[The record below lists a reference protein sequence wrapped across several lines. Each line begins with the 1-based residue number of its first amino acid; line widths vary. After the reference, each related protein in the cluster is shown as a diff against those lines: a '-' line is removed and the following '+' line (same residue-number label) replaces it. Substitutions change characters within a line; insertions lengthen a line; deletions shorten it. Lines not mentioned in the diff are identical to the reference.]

1 MPSDG
6 KALDLY
12 KQDENRV
19 AYLDV
24 AVPNQC

>member
-1 MPSDG
+1 MPTDG
-6 KALDLY
+6 GRPDLY

-24 AVPNQC
+24 AVPNEY